1 MKKSIFLALLFLPFS
16 LFLSLA
22 LSLPTSTDFFLS
34 KTTTTTTTKHTQPP
48 PPAAHDQTQQH
59 HEQQLNTLDEPI
71 RATFARDLKRVGAN
85 LVLVAAPFG
94 GRARDAQTAALRN
107 WDLWGPMTFAL
118 LLAVALSAGSPKPGA
133 VFSLVFGLCAGG
145 AVVLTANVVLLG
157 GNIGFF
163 QSLCLLGY
171 CLFPLDV
178 AAFVAGAVPLVAVKW
193 IAVAVGLVWAS
204 WAAVPFVGGSVP
216 PARRALAVYPLFL
229 LYATMGWLALVK
241 G

>member
-1 MKKSIFLALLFLPFS
+1 MSWQSKSISPLPFTHHS
-16 LFLSLA
+16 HDFSPCPQPLFRPL
-22 LSLPTSTDFFLS
+22 LPLPSS
-34 KTTTTTTTKHTQPP
+34 SPSQPP
-48 PPAAHDQTQQH
+48 PPAATTTTSSQPSSSSGPP
-59 HEQQLNTLDEPI
+59 LNTLDEPI

-193 IAVAVGLVWAS
+193 AAVAVGLAWAS